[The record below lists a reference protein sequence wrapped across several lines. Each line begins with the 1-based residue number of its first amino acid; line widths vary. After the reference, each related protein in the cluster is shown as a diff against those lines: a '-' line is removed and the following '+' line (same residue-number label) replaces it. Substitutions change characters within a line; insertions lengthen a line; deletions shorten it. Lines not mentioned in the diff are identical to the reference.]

1 MLAGIGNVFRAEGLF
16 RQQIAPYAESRS
28 LHPDRVDALWI
39 DLSGL
44 LAAGLRAGRIV
55 TTHPEHR
62 ARVSGRA
69 RLEDAHYVY
78 RRAGLPCRV
87 CGTKILSDIL
97 VGRNLFWCPHC
108 QAD

>member
-1 MLAGIGNVFRAEGLF
+1 MNGLW
-16 RQQIAPYAESRS
+16 E
-28 LHPDRVDALWI
+28 

-44 LAAGLRAGRIV
+44 LAAGVRTGRIV
-55 TTHPEHR
+55 TTQPEHR
-62 ARVSGRA
+62 ARARGRV

-87 CGTKILSDIL
+87 CGTKILTDLL

-108 QAD
+108 QAG